1 MLVTKDWK
9 RLFRCSFNMRVKDRP
24 ILTIFCRITA
34 AAYHG
39 EDCSICGHFLKS
51 PGLSTKISR
60 IPLTLDYSRKLAIQP
75 NSHRIRHPGPFLVV
89 MPAVFLLLRVST

>member
-39 EDCSICGHFLKS
+39 EDCSICGHSFKES
-51 PGLSTKISR
+51 GSV
-60 IPLTLDYSRKLAIQP
+60 Y
-75 NSHRIRHPGPFLVV
+75 
-89 MPAVFLLLRVST
+89 